1 MLAFLLLLKRHW
13 DNWQNLSIS
22 YLDRGNSREYR
33 MALFSKRGYKG
44 GGERGKEEKRK
55 REKNEKGREE
65 DGEGEREK
73 EREN

>member
-44 GGERGKEEKRK
+44 GGERGKEEK
-55 REKNEKGREE
+55 
-65 DGEGEREK
+65 
-73 EREN
+73 